1 MDTVNKEWNIKVD
14 FITFYKFSVT
24 EIDMRRQMT
33 EEEKELSKIYEPYI
47 DEKTR
52 TLKDDAPIEAKEA
65 LKKAKEIAFEIR
77 RADALGL
84 PCRYKY

>member
-1 MDTVNKEWNIKVD
+1 
-14 FITFYKFSVT
+14 
-24 EIDMRRQMT
+24 MRRQMT